1 MRRILLFALVILGL
15 SSPAYAEVEASG
27 ASGFSLILNTTVPV
41 PPKDAYKRF
50 VQVKSWWSPEYTAS
64 GAARTLKLDAKP
76 GGCLC
81 EKLPDGGFMRH
92 FQTARSDPGALLV
105 LSNGMGP
112 LNAIGAQGSLQVEF
126 KPQGSGTAV
135 TLRYMAFGYSVNGW
149 GGYAPQ
155 SDRIWQTQLQRY
167 ATFAGG
173 GKL

>member
-1 MRRILLFALVILGL
+1 MRRIVLFVLLFLGL
-15 SSPAYAEVEASG
+15 AAPAYGEVEASG
-27 ASGFSLILNTTVPV
+27 ASGFSLILNATVNLA
-41 PPKDAYKRF
+41 PKDAYKRF
-50 VQVKSWWSPEYTAS
+50 VEVKNWWSPEYAAS
-64 GAARTLKLDAKP
+64 GAAKNLKLDAKP

-81 EKLPDGGFMRH
+81 EKLADGGFMRH
-92 FQTARSDPGALLV
+92 FQIARADPGSLLV

-112 LNAIGAQGSLQVEF
+112 LNAIGAQGSMQIEF

-155 SDRIWQTQLQRY
+155 ADRIWQTQMQRY
-167 ATFAGG
+167 ATYAGG